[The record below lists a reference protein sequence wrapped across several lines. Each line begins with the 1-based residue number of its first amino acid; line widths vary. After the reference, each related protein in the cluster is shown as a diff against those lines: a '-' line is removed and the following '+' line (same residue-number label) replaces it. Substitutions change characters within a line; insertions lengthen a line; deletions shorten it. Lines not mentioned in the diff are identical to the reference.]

1 VIHHE
6 QDVCGEQ
13 HPHMCGANS
22 GVQRGGEQGAGP
34 GHPSP
39 GGHPKSEIAK
49 TEML

>member
-1 VIHHE
+1 VENNTHIC
-6 QDVCGEQ
+6 VARTVACRG
-13 HPHMCGANS
+13 
-22 GVQRGGEQGAGP
+22 GGEQDAGP